1 MYFKHGY
8 KVNIKILIV
17 DLKAICH
24 ILKILATKYRP
35 QHVLT

>member
-8 KVNIKILIV
+8 KVNIKILII

-24 ILKILATKYRP
+24 ILKNLSY
-35 QHVLT
+35 